1 MFHRF
6 STWWRALSV
15 VLLCLAT
22 VTWPTAAQAGTTPS
36 FSILHQDAVATLS
49 SRGTTHF
56 SLTLATNPKGVASRA
71 RVTLY
76 PRLIDRSQLTP
87 IISGAGVSG
96 AAMSATSTFTLRCEI
111 HGTFTFSVD
120 LYTGRAGSLR
130 RNCYPIAPHMRLACH
145 GQSCDGVYPLRIEV
159 TTNGVSNVVWSLLT
173 VQATSV
179 DQQLLVDFV
188 ETMDPSSWQHAK
200 RSMQVLNAIGRHPM
214 SSITLSADY
223 RTLDSVA
230 QTGAP
235 NTLFRAALNK
245 ALASPLHQAINAPP
259 ANIDFAELAAH
270 GLSDEVGH
278 QLNLSSTLLKDLTG
292 RYVDGPVLLTGTA
305 SVADLK
311 ALHHAGVSDVVLPED
326 DLTVAPSTTLNWGAP
341 FNVTGAGPVTLLS
354 SDDQLSTLV
363 QDSSINPGRRAA
375 LTLGILDFLH
385 FEAPD
390 APSTRTVVIL
400 APVARTSPKFLDD
413 VLQGFRLDPFVTL
426 ATLAPSFD
434 TTLVGTNGAPRSR
447 ALVATPRSSWS
458 SRNVSSLSTLVESVT
473 AFSQAVKSTNLGNDL
488 EVATEASEITGNPA
502 SRQASINAA
511 SNALRGQLTNFRVD
525 PSTITLAGS
534 GTSIPI
540 TLFSH
545 AHYTVVAN
553 VHLLTD
559 QITFP
564 KGDNVPIKLDSPTKS
579 VRVAT
584 SGHNG
589 SSLTLQVIVTTP
601 NNRLVLA
608 RAAIQ
613 VRIAGTSIVGYFL
626 TIASLLVLAFWWLRT
641 YRRRPKGRHAR

>member
-326 DLTVAPSTTLNWGAP
+326 DLTVPPSTTLNWGAP

-400 APVARTSPKFLDD
+400 APVAAHFTE
-413 VLQGFRLDPFVTL
+413 VLGR
-426 ATLAPSFD
+426 
-434 TTLVGTNGAPRSR
+434 
-447 ALVATPRSSWS
+447 
-458 SRNVSSLSTLVESVT
+458 
-473 AFSQAVKSTNLGNDL
+473 
-488 EVATEASEITGNPA
+488 
-502 SRQASINAA
+502 
-511 SNALRGQLTNFRVD
+511 
-525 PSTITLAGS
+525 
-534 GTSIPI
+534 
-540 TLFSH
+540 
-545 AHYTVVAN
+545 
-553 VHLLTD
+553 
-559 QITFP
+559 
-564 KGDNVPIKLDSPTKS
+564 
-579 VRVAT
+579 
-584 SGHNG
+584 
-589 SSLTLQVIVTTP
+589 
-601 NNRLVLA
+601 
-608 RAAIQ
+608 RAAGLQ
-613 VRIAGTSIVGYFL
+613 AR
-626 TIASLLVLAFWWLRT
+626 SL
-641 YRRRPKGRHAR
+641 RHARDARPIVRHHTRRYERRPEVTRARRDAALELVVAQRQLAQHARRIGHGLLPGGQVHQPR